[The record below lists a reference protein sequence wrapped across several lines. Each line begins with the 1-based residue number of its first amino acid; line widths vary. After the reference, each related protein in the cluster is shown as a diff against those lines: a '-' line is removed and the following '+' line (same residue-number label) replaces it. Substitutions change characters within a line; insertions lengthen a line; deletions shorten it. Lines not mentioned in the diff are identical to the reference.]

1 MTKLNATRCKW
12 FQHELTCHVTGGSKA
27 SVKTVSGGIA
37 VETRLTA
44 ITAPLGLVRGPVG
57 VWCVGCQRGTSGCVW
72 DTRIVFHCV
81 VKGQPSNWASC
92 QFKLLN
98 IFKDHYCD
106 FILIHRA
113 TILCTLIAE
122 IMCICISITNESK
135 SLFMLKC

>member
-1 MTKLNATRCKW
+1 MTKLNATWCKW

-37 VETRLTA
+37 VETCLTA

-57 VWCVGCQRGTSGCVW
+57 VWCVGCHRGTSG
-72 DTRIVFHCV
+72 CV

-122 IMCICISITNESK
+122 IMCVCISITNESK